1 MPTPENLRFVEAELN
16 YLTPMA
22 ERPRYYA
29 YSEAPPTN
37 MAYFSTSRKPGVV
50 FRVPASVFE

>member
-37 MAYFSTSRKPGVV
+37 VCIRNNTAITAKKPAQA
-50 FRVPASVFE
+50 R